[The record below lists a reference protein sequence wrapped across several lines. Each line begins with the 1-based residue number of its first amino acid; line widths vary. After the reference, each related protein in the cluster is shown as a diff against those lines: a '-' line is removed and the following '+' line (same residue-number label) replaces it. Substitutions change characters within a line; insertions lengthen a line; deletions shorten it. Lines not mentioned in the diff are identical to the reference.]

1 MSNLD
6 ERNPHFKRDPRNYV
20 SPYTYSEYPKYVT
33 LPDGRGVTVENEL
46 EEAAALGEID
56 ENGDPLPV
64 PPLVPVTDED
74 KRLQQ
79 PALAVR
85 EALDKLVEPKPE
97 DARDSGEEVAT
108 APGTTAQGTVIRK
121 TRQPGQP
128 GRPSNAERAARA
140 AAEGAASGSQGS

>member
-6 ERNPHFKRDPRNYV
+6 ERNPHYKRDPRNYV

-56 ENGDPLPV
+56 ENGDSRGP
-64 PPLVPVTDED
+64 EGGG
-74 KRLQQ
+74 
-79 PALAVR
+79 PAGGGPEGGA
-85 EALDKLVEPKPE
+85 PE

-121 TRQPGQP
+121 ARQPGQP

-140 AAEGAASGSQGS
+140 AAEAEAAAAASGNQGS

>member
-6 ERNPHFKRDPRNYV
+6 ERNPHYKRDPRNYV

-56 ENGDPLPV
+56 ENGDPRLP
-64 PPLVPVTDED
+64 EGG
-74 KRLQQ
+74 
-79 PALAVR
+79 A
-85 EALDKLVEPKPE
+85 PE
-97 DARDSGEEVAT
+97 DARDSGQEGAT
-108 APGTTAQGTVIRK
+108 APSTTAQGTVIRK
-121 TRQPGQP
+121 ARQPGQP

-140 AAEGAASGSQGS
+140 AAEAAAAASGNQGS

>member
-6 ERNPHFKRDPRNYV
+6 ERNPHYKRDPRNYV

-56 ENGDPLPV
+56 ENGDPRAP
-64 PPLVPVTDED
+64 EGG
-74 KRLQQ
+74 
-79 PALAVR
+79 A
-85 EALDKLVEPKPE
+85 PE
-97 DARDSGEEVAT
+97 DTRDSGQESAT
-108 APGTTAQGTVIRK
+108 APSTTAQGTVIRK
-121 TRQPGQP
+121 ARQPGQP

-140 AAEGAASGSQGS
+140 AAEAAAAASGNQGS

>member
-6 ERNPHFKRDPRNYV
+6 ERNPHYKRDPRNYV

-33 LPDGRGVTVENEL
+33 LPDGRGVTVENEF
-46 EEAAALGEID
+46 EEAAALGKID
-56 ENGDPLPV
+56 ENGDPRGP
-64 PPLVPVTDED
+64 DGGG
-74 KRLQQ
+74 
-79 PALAVR
+79 
-85 EALDKLVEPKPE
+85 PE
-97 DARDSGEEVAT
+97 GGAPEGVRDSGEEVAA

-140 AAEGAASGSQGS
+140 AAEDAVAATGNQGG

>member
-56 ENGDPLPV
+56 ENGDPRGPEGGG
-64 PPLVPVTDED
+64 PEGG
-74 KRLQQ
+74 
-79 PALAVR
+79 A
-85 EALDKLVEPKPE
+85 PE

-140 AAEGAASGSQGS
+140 AAEATASGNQGS